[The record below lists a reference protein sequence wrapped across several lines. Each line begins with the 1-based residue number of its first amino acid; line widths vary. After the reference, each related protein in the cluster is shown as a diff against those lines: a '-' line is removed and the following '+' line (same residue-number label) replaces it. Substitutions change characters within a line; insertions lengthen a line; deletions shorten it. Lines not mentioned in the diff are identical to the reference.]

1 MNPHE
6 AAFERWMDKL
16 KAYLQEKRGRSAALA
31 RGLGVGRQSVSRWF
45 IGRHCRIPAWA
56 AVTANVW
63 YWKNV
68 SPQVD
73 NVRGSAD
80 IENSAQPV
88 LWGRTGHYHP
98 GLQKEKF

>member
-6 AAFERWMDKL
+6 DAFERWLDKL
-16 KAYLQEKRGRSAALA
+16 KTWLQAKRGRSAAFSRA
-31 RGLGVGRQSVSRWF
+31 LGVGRQAISRWF
-45 IGRHCRIPAWA
+45 IYRHCRIPAWA

-68 SPQVD
+68 SSQAD

-80 IENSAQPV
+80 
-88 LWGRTGHYHP
+88 
-98 GLQKEKF
+98 K